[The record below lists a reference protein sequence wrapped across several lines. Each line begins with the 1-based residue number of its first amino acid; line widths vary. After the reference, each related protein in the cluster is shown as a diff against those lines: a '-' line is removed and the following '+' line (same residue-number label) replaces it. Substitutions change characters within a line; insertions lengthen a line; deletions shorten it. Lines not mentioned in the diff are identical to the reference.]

1 MIILKKGIVLRYCL
15 DRAFFINIYNN
26 KIVSMKKDAAIFVM
40 NEIAKGLNEE
50 NPLFGNQEFNKMI
63 NRMVQDEFF
72 EVLKDEF

>member
-1 MIILKKGIVLRYCL
+1 MIVLKNGIVIRYCL
-15 DRAFFINIYNN
+15 DRAFFINIHNN
-26 KIVSMKKDAAIFVM
+26 KIVSLKKDTVIFVM

-50 NPLFGNQEFNKMI
+50 NPLFANQEFNKMI